1 MYWAV
6 ITMITLGYGD
16 VVPISKVEKIYVML
30 VTIVSCGVFAYI
42 VNMIGQIIQDINRN
56 YKEF

>member
-42 VNMIGQIIQDINRN
+42 VNMIG
-56 YKEF
+56 